1 LRLPK
6 VARVD
11 NRARRATAEL
21 LSLDMI
27 IYGTALLAACHL
39 LGIILGDLLGRA
51 LGMTTNVGGVGIAM
65 LLLIFA
71 RIYLHKTGRLCTT
84 SESGVSYWGAIYI
97 PVVVAMAM
105 QQNVVAALKGGPM
118 ALIAAVGTVI
128 VCGLFV
134 SFINRMEP
142 QEEAEEEAK

>member
-1 LRLPK
+1 MSLLASLA
-6 VARVD
+6 V
-11 NRARRATAEL
+11 TADTI
-21 LSLDMI
+21 SPPMP
-27 IYGTALLAACHL
+27 IYGTALLAVCHL
-39 LGIILGDLLGRA
+39 LGILIGDLIGRS

-65 LLLIFA
+65 VLLIVS
-71 RIYLHKTGRLCTT
+71 RIYLHKGGLLCTT
-84 SESGVSYWGAIYI
+84 SESGVNYWGAIYI

-134 SFINRMEP
+134 SFINRLEP
-142 QEEAEEEAK
+142 ESKAGEDAK